1 MIPTHDSVN
10 DLGYSA
16 GAGPMLLLAL
26 ITRFIANVSVKLTG
40 WLRHLIARS
49 GSKHRPCPHLACGKQ
64 ERDTFVGYLASA
76 RHSDDERRNSVS
88 QFVN

>member
-1 MIPTHDSVN
+1 
-10 DLGYSA
+10 
-16 GAGPMLLLAL
+16 MLLLAL
-26 ITRFIANVSVKLTG
+26 ITQFIANVPVKLTG

-49 GSKHRPCPHLACGKQ
+49 EASTGRVPIWPAGKQ